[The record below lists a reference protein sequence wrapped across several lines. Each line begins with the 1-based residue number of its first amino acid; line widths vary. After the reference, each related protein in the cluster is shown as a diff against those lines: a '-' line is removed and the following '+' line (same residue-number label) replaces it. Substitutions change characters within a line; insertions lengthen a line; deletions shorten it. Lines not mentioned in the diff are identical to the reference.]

1 MNSAFHCILLL
12 GLSLLLSNCTTS
24 LSVSA
29 NNPVAPIYENGQA
42 VLVSKKS
49 NDVLV
54 KLVTYEFANSTE
66 LLPGFLVVLN
76 NRGKQVIDFST
87 DNISATSGSKNVR
100 VYSYEKLRKR
110 IQTEATMAAIAVAL
124 NGASASMAASMPQT
138 TYHSGT
144 VSAYGSGGYA
154 RGSYTGTTTTYNP
167 AASAAARSNIQ
178 ANTHGQM
185 SSVIHNRDAALSDT
199 ESMLR
204 RNTVM
209 PGDYAGGVVRLY
221 AQDLQRKKP
230 LCLRVNVQGET
241 HEFFFDVGM

>member
-1 MNSAFHCILLL
+1 MKLPLIYC
-12 GLSLLLSNCTTS
+12 LLLSLCLLLCNCTTS

-29 NNPVAPIYENGQA
+29 NNPMTPVYKNGQPI
-42 VLVSKKS
+42 LVSRKN

-54 KLVTYEFANSTE
+54 KLVTYEFANSTH

-76 NRGKQVIDFST
+76 NRSKQDIDFST
-87 DNISATSGSKNVR
+87 DNVTATTGSKEVR

-110 IQTEATMAAIAVAL
+110 IQTEATMAAIAVAM

-144 VSAYGSGGYA
+144 VSAYGNGGYA
-154 RGSYTGTTTTYNP
+154 RGSYTGTTTTYN
-167 AASAAARSNIQ
+167 SAAAAVARSNIQ

-185 SSVIHNRDAALSDT
+185 DSIASNRDAALGDT

-204 RNTVM
+204 RNTVT
-209 PGDYAGGVVRLY
+209 PGHFAGGIVRLY

-230 LCLRVNVQGET
+230 LCLKVTVQGET
-241 HEFFFDVGM
+241 HEFFFDVGK